1 MCFRPSIKVDAI
13 LEMPTPKN
21 ISTLKS
27 FLASVQFYSKFL
39 PPYFSEITEPLYK
52 LTRKG
57 QQWKWG
63 EEEATSFKKI
73 KRLLCTE
80 TVLAHYDPSLPLGLS
95 CDASEC
101 GIGAVLFHRFAD
113 GSERPILNISK
124 ILSATQRRYSQ
135 IQKEALS
142 LVYALKKFHQ
152 FLYGRKFIVVTDH
165 KPLVTLFAPDKGTP
179 AIAANRLAR
188 WALLVHRRRRHRL
201 KGIHSR
207 PDTNR
212 TGAEGLSFYYPK
224 LLHCLGQMLAVML
237 LSQHRVS
244 SSKTVRPR
252 APCGARC
259 TGHPSTWSAVCSE
272 APHSQF
278 GEGARPHLCMDEW
291 NRPTPVRTSRPTL
304 VHQYDYTV
312 EYRRSKDHGN
322 ADALSRLPFSN
333 DTSFD
338 GEEMEDDVDSV
349 CLVRTISR
357 QINPDNPLL
366 VVRETAKDPILSQ
379 LMRFVKEGWH
389 FRKSLKTS
397 KSWKIRCQQRMVAF
411 FTAYG

>member
-1 MCFRPSIKVDAI
+1 MNLRALFKRLEEKGLRCNREKCVFAQVSIDYLGHTLSSRGIAKGSKVDAI

-27 FLASVQFYSKFL
+27 FLASVQLHAKDNSGSGVKKKRHLSKRSNGYYAQRLYLRTMTHLFRWVYLVTPQNAELERYYFIALQTEASVRFSIFL
-39 PPYFSEITEPLYK
+39 
-52 LTRKG
+52 
-57 QQWKWG
+57 
-63 EEEATSFKKI
+63 
-73 KRLLCTE
+73 
-80 TVLAHYDPSLPLGLS
+80 
-95 CDASEC
+95 
-101 GIGAVLFHRFAD
+101 
-113 GSERPILNISK
+113 K

-179 AIAANRLAR
+179 AMAANRLAR
-188 WALLVHRRRRHRL
+188 WAL
-201 KGIHSR
+201 
-207 PDTNR
+207 
-212 TGAEGLSFYYPK
+212 
-224 LLHCLGQMLAVML
+224 
-237 LSQHRVS
+237 
-244 SSKTVRPR
+244 
-252 APCGARC
+252 
-259 TGHPSTWSAVCSE
+259 
-272 APHSQF
+272 
-278 GEGARPHLCMDEW
+278 
-291 NRPTPVRTSRPTL
+291 L

-366 VVRETAKDPILSQ
+366 VVRETAKDPILAQ
-379 LMRFVKEGWH
+379 VMRFVKEGWPH
-389 FRKSLKTS
+389 AFSEELKDFKKLENSLST
-397 KSWKIRCQQRMVAF
+397 
-411 FTAYG
+411 